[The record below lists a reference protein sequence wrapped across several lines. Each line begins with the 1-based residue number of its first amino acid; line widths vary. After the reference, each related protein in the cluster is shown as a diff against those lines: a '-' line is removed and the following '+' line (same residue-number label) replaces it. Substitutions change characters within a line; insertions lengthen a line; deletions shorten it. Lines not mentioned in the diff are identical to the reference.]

1 MTLPPDLAARRFS
14 RLMERV
20 LDDARQVPMTDL
32 EIRAATGVGASTFHR
47 WKRGEFGKQGPQ
59 LDKIRDF
66 FEGLK
71 SKGVESADVAKA
83 MNALGVQVTPAK
95 PEDDLDPM
103 QNPYV
108 RTVLRKLADP
118 KTSPQMR
125 ANINQ
130 MLRYLANLTD
140 TAIEEQQEAS

>member
-14 RLMERV
+14 RLMEQV
-20 LDDARQVPMTDL
+20 LTDARAKPMTDL
-32 EIRAATGVGASTFHR
+32 EIRAATGVGPSTFHR
-47 WKRGEFGKQGPQ
+47 WKRGDFGKQGPQ
-59 LDKIRDF
+59 IDKIRAF
-66 FEGLK
+66 FDGLK
-71 SKGVESADVAKA
+71 RAGVESADVARA
-83 MNALGVQVTPAK
+83 MNALGVEVAPAR

-103 QNPYV
+103 HNPYV

-125 ANINQ
+125 TTIHQ

-140 TAIEEQQEAS
+140 AAIDEQQEAS